1 MMRSTLA
8 FVMVAL
14 AGCATASHVGPSA
27 EPADGTALL
36 ARMHDRY
43 AGKWFHTMTFVQR
56 TTQRRAD
63 GTDQVTT
70 WYEAQRGSR
79 LRIDVGD
86 PALGNGAQPALG

>member
-36 ARMHDRY
+36 ARMHDR
-43 AGKWFHTMTFVQR
+43 
-56 TTQRRAD
+56 
-63 GTDQVTT
+63 
-70 WYEAQRGSR
+70 
-79 LRIDVGD
+79 
-86 PALGNGAQPALG
+86 